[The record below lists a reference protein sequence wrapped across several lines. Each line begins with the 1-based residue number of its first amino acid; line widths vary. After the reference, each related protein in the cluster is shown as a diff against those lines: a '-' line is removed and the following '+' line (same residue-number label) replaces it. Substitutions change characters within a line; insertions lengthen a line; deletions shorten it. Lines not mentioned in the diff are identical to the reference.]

1 MHVIQ
6 RLYPAHRSVKFGQ
19 CLLYFILIFE
29 FDVIEKVDLSYKNP
43 DF

>member
-19 CLLYFILIFE
+19 CLLHFILIFE
-29 FDVIEKVDLSYKNP
+29 FDLTEKVDLSYKNP